1 MFRDNLVRLRHMADA
16 AREAIAFAE
25 HRRREDLDHDR
36 MLALSLVKCIEIVG
50 EAASHVSDDFCRE
63 HPEIPW
69 RHIVG
74 MRHRL
79 IHAYY
84 SVDMDRV
91 WDTITDDLP
100 PLLAA
105 LESMIESLIPPPT
118 VKTND

>member
-1 MFRDNLVRLRHMADA
+1 
-16 AREAIAFAE
+16 
-25 HRRREDLDHDR
+25 
-36 MLALSLVKCIEIVG
+36 
-50 EAASHVSDDFCRE
+50 
-63 HPEIPW
+63 
-69 RHIVG
+69 

-100 PLLAA
+100 PLLAT
-105 LESMIESLIPPPT
+105 LESMIESLIPPPS

>member
-16 AREAIAFAE
+16 AREAIVFAE

-50 EAASHVSDDFCRE
+50 EAASQVSDDFCRE

>member
-1 MFRDNLVRLRHMADA
+1 MHRN
-16 AREAIAFAE
+16 
-25 HRRREDLDHDR
+25 RRRSGRAGH
-36 MLALSLVKCIEIVG
+36 
-50 EAASHVSDDFCRE
+50 
-63 HPEIPW
+63 
-69 RHIVG
+69 VG

-100 PLLAA
+100 PLLAT
-105 LESMIESLIPPPT
+105 LESMIESLIPPPS